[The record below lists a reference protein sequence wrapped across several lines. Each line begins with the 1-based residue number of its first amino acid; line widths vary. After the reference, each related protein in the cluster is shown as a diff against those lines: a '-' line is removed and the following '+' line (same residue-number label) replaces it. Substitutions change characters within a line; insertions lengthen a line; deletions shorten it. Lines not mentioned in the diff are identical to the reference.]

1 MRARSSMLALACVLG
16 ALVAALPASAGSMS
30 FHLVTKISLPG
41 TGGHGDWVTYDP
53 GTNSVYV
60 ALHGSGVAVID
71 AETNKVV
78 KDVESIKGPN
88 GIAYDSE
95 YVYAAAG
102 DSNELVTV
110 SKKDWT
116 IVGRV
121 KTKGTSPDGVWF
133 DPTHGTVLVASDD
146 NNWIEV
152 YTAGASPR
160 LLRTIALQPA
170 KPKTGPDVGV
180 LVASKGI
187 LYMPDD
193 ALVEEV
199 NLNTGKIDKVV
210 DTHVKLAK
218 TGGTKGM
225 IYDPKTNRLWVGTT
239 AKKVLILDA
248 ATLATVATAP
258 ARSGIDEVAFDP
270 GLRLVYTFEGAAK
283 GFEVYSADGMKQIAY
298 INTGSGNTH
307 TGDVDTKTHRVYAY
321 EGDANVVGV
330 YAPVGAAR

>member
-1 MRARSSMLALACVLG
+1 MLVLVCVLG
-16 ALVAALPASAGSMS
+16 ALVVTLPVSAGSIGYRM
-30 FHLVTKISLPG
+30 VTKISLPG
-41 TGGHGDWVTYDP
+41 KGGHGDWVTYDP

-60 ALHGSGVAVID
+60 ALHGSGVAVIG
-71 AETNKVV
+71 AATNKVV
-78 KDVESIKGPN
+78 TDVDPIKGPN

-102 DSNELVTV
+102 DTNELVTI
-110 SKKDWT
+110 SKKDWK
-116 IVGRV
+116 IASRV

-133 DPTHGTVLVASDD
+133 DSTHGTVLVASDD
-146 NNWIEV
+146 KNWIEV
-152 YTAGASPR
+152 YSAGATPK

-170 KPKTGPDVGV
+170 NPKAGPDVGV
-180 LVASKGI
+180 LVTSKGI

-199 NLNTGKIDKVV
+199 NLETNKVGRAV

-225 IYDPKTNRLWVGTT
+225 IYDPKTNHLWVGTT
-239 AKKVLILDA
+239 AKEVLVLDA
-248 ATLATVATAP
+248 STLATVATVP

-270 GLRLVYTFEGAAK
+270 GLRLVYTFEGSAK
-283 GFEVYSADGMKQIAY
+283 GFEVYSADEMKRVAY
-298 INTGSGNTH
+298 VNTGSGNTH
-307 TGDVDTKTHRVYAY
+307 TGDVDPKTHRVYAY

-330 YAPVGAAR
+330 YAPVGAAK